1 MKTETKQW
9 IFFLLTLGLSITFAV
24 LTSMG
29 ITSLFGNGEPFDPR
43 EGFVGLIIWTGIFSV
58 PTAYGVNAVFNLIG
72 FFPDEDLTNKK

>member
-9 IFFLLTLGLSITFAV
+9 IFTLFTLGLSITFAV

-29 ITSLFGNGEPFDPR
+29 IANLFGNVEPFDPW
-43 EGFVGLIIWTGIFSV
+43 EWFVGLLILTGIFFV
-58 PTAYGVNAVFNLIG
+58 PAAYAVNAVFNLIG